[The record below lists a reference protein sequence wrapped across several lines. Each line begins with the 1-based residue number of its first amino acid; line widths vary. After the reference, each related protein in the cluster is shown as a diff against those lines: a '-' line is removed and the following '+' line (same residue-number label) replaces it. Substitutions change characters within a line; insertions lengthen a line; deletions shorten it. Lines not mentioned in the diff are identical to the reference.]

1 MHPIKT
7 LFSALM
13 FSIFK
18 INFQLQLAFRIC
30 SVFIL
35 TIFLTDIAAGQTVK
49 ENNKNNLAADSSKN
63 RYEIGVSGGVSLNQF
78 TKGQPHTSLNTG
90 YTAGLSVNYKLF
102 KNISVQLEV
111 NSLQQGGRMLRFI
124 DDTSIGL
131 PESFETK
138 NVTNSSYVLNSIEIP
153 FLINYTFKIKPT
165 WAPSIYVGGSY
176 AHTYNVTENYQ
187 KTGDLLPGEDII
199 VTASDSR
206 NVTSSFNGGRIN
218 LIFGANIKLP
228 LTSRLLLLIDM
239 RYLEGLTSAIDNYSY
254 MNKVGFGS
262 NLRTNSFLSKI
273 GIILPI
279 R

>member
-1 MHPIKT
+1 
-7 LFSALM
+7 M
-13 FSIFK
+13 FSFYKNYYLLRVAFK
-18 INFQLQLAFRIC
+18 LCSFFLSAFI
-30 SVFIL
+30 ITAL
-35 TIFLTDIAAGQTVK
+35 LTDIAAAQHVEK
-49 ENNKNNLAADSSKN
+49 NKNNNSAPDSLKK
-63 RYEIGVSGGVSLNQF
+63 RFEIGINGGVSLNQF

-102 KNISVQLEV
+102 KNISLQLEV

-124 DDTSIGL
+124 DDTRIGL

-138 NVTNSSYVLNSIEIP
+138 NVTNSSYALNSIEIP
-153 FLINYTFKIKPT
+153 LLINYTFKIKPT

-199 VTASDSR
+199 ATASGSR

-218 LIFGANIKLP
+218 LIVGANIKLP

-254 MNKVGFGS
+254 MSKIGFGS
-262 NLRTNSFLSKI
+262 DLRTNSFLSKV
-273 GIILPI
+273 GIILPL